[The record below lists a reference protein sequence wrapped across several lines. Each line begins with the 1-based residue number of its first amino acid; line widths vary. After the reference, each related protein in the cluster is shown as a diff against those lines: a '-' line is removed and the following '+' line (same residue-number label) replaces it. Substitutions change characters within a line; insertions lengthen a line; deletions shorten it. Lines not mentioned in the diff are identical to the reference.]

1 MADIKY
7 GDANGDGA
15 VDVADVVLV
24 KCYLING
31 ESYSMTK
38 QGAANADVQGKSN
51 GINVQ
56 DVIAIQKYVLKLID
70 ELPVA

>member
-1 MADIKY
+1 
-7 GDANGDGA
+7 
-15 VDVADVVLV
+15 
-24 KCYLING
+24 
-31 ESYSMTK
+31 MTK